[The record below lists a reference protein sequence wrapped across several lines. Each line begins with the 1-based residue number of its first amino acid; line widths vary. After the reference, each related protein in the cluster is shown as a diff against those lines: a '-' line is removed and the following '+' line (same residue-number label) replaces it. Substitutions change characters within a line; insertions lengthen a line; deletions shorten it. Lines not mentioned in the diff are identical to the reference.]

1 MICSK
6 SINKSIQRSTPHVC
20 EAEPGPTIPIRLPM
34 RTQAAAKRT
43 RRSSG
48 WTAPGHSGLVEAKVD
63 PLLSSLKKD
72 PRYAALLTKMRLPL

>member
-1 MICSK
+1 
-6 SINKSIQRSTPHVC
+6 
-20 EAEPGPTIPIRLPM
+20 M